1 MLLEFLNCYHATI
14 KFAANYSQEEI
25 SFLDVSPRKK
35 NNQLVTDLYIKPTD
49 THQYLDAT
57 SCHVYDSKRSIH
69 YSEALRLNR
78 VCSKRLSYNKR
89 CNELEVWLME
99 REYGD
104 KLVREHALVKHTL
117 NNIQG
122 VQKIFRHGLITLD
135 VSTKTFSKVK
145 KLNKGHLTLILL
157 KLIKLLRM
165 IGK

>member
-1 MLLEFLNCYHATI
+1 MLLEFLYCYHATI
-14 KFAANYSQEEI
+14 KFAANYSPEEI
-25 SFLDVSPRKK
+25 SFLDVSLRKK
-35 NNQLVTDLYIKPTD
+35 NNQLVTDLYIKSID

-57 SCHVYDSKRSIH
+57 SCQVYDSKRSIH

-78 VCSKRLSYNKR
+78 VCSESLSYNKC

-99 REYGD
+99 REYDD
-104 KLVREHALVKHTL
+104 KLVRKHVLVKHAL
-117 NNIQG
+117 NNIQR
-122 VQKIFRHGLITLD
+122 VQKIFGHGLITLD

>member
-1 MLLEFLNCYHATI
+1 MLPCHNKICSQ
-14 KFAANYSQEEI
+14 YSPEEI
-25 SFLDVSPRKK
+25 SFLDVSLRKK
-35 NNQLVTDLYIKPTD
+35 NNQLVTDLYIKSTD

-57 SCHVYDSKRSIH
+57 SCQVYDSKRSIH
-69 YSEALRLNR
+69 YSEALGLNR
-78 VCSKRLSYNKR
+78 VCSESLSYNKR

-99 REYGD
+99 REYDD
-104 KLVREHALVKHTL
+104 KLVRKHVLVKHAL
-117 NNIQG
+117 NNIQR
-122 VQKIFRHGLITLD
+122 VQKIFGHGLITLD